1 MKLKLY
7 YYGDSELRVKAEP
20 VEKFDE
26 EIQQIIKAMVECMYQ
41 HNGMGLAGP
50 QVGVF
55 KRIFIHTVRGV
66 DKYGYPVYGAPKV
79 YINPKIS
86 IVGDEE
92 WTESEGCLSFP
103 KIYEDV
109 VRPYRI
115 KVEALDETGKP
126 FTEEHEGWM
135 ARPILHENDHLNG
148 VLFIDRIS
156 AHRKKALSHQL
167 KKIKKKF
174 SSKDKK

>member
-7 YYGDSELRVKAEP
+7 YYGDPELRVKAEP
-20 VEKFDE
+20 VTDFNKETLELVKSMID
-26 EIQQIIKAMVECMYQ
+26 CMYQ
-41 HNGMGLAGP
+41 HNGMGLAAP
-50 QVGVF
+50 QVGIS

-66 DKYGYPVYGAPKV
+66 DKYGYPIYGAPKV
-79 YINPKIS
+79 YINPKITV
-86 IVGDEE
+86 VGDDE
-92 WTESEGCLSFP
+92 WNESEGCLSLP

-115 KVEALDETGKP
+115 KVEAFNEKGES
-126 FTEEHEGWM
+126 FTEEVEGWM

-156 AHRKKALSHQL
+156 SHRKKALSHQL
-167 KKIKKKF
+167 KKLKKKF
-174 SSKDKK
+174 SSKK